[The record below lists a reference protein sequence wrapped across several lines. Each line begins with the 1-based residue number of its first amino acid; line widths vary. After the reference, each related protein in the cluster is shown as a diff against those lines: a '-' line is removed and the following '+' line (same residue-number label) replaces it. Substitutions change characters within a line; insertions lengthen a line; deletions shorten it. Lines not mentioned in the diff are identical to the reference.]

1 MKPRPKNPNKGNSEK
16 VTHKHYS
23 EENMQK
29 ALKEVGKESLI
40 DMPIVTTTMSTLNTP
55 SVTNLTPVKLSDILL
70 LPKSTQRKG
79 VKNSVKNPFVLT
91 SADKRA
97 KENEKI
103 WIKQEKAEGIKKRKE
118 DRERKKLEKEKVQKM
133 PKSKKNAK
141 DDVVKFLLSEFFYN
155 FNKDATVVEKENEQH
170 IDYTD
175 EENRQSKRSKT
186 YTTAELEETLTE
198 LDGYELISH
207 LLKEHKLT
215 SVGTV
220 RKNKR
225 QLPKAF
231 IDSRGHSAAIFWS
244 KFAFQNDMTL
254 VSHIPKKKKI
264 NLVFFGIFG
273 FFGFFL
279 KIVILMSSLHHNAEI
294 DESTREKRKP
304 EINTFYNTTKGGVDV
319 ADELSASY
327 DVSRNSKKW
336 PLTIFY
342 AMLNMAGIKAYIIH
356 GSNTTTIQKR
366 RFFIKTLGRLL
377 VTEIPQL
384 PTQLRKRIR
393 EFSGEPEQESEF
405 QVYEKDAKY
414 VLMPAI
420 ARQQMFVTNAINI
433 FVPNILFRSARI
445 VLQLQTIMICSL

>member
-1 MKPRPKNPNKGNSEK
+1 MSGVGDDKVPGPSTAQDDIEHSLCSEVSK
-16 VTHKHYS
+16 LRLKD
-23 EENMQK
+23 
-29 ALKEVGKESLI
+29 ALVYYEQILTQNNLVA
-40 DMPIVTTTMSTLNTP
+40 PTP
-55 SVTNLTPVKLSDILL
+55 SESDILL
-70 LPKSTQRKG
+70 LPKTTQRKG

-91 SADKRA
+91 SADWRA

-118 DRERKKLEKEKVQKM
+118 DRERKKLEKEKAQKM

-141 DDVVKFLLSEFFYN
+141 DDVVKFLLSEIFYN

-198 LDGYELISH
+198 LDG
-207 LLKEHKLT
+207 
-215 SVGTV
+215 
-220 RKNKR
+220 
-225 QLPKAF
+225 
-231 IDSRGHSAAIFWS
+231 
-244 KFAFQNDMTL
+244 
-254 VSHIPKKKKI
+254 
-264 NLVFFGIFG
+264 
-273 FFGFFL
+273 
-279 KIVILMSSLHHNAEI
+279 LHHNAEI
-294 DESTREKRKP
+294 DESAREKRKP

-384 PTQLRKRIR
+384 PRQLRKRIR